1 MASITIRD
9 LPDQTKEALR
19 VHAAQSGLSLESYVR
34 QVLREASQ
42 ANRLKP
48 VSILDLAEKHFGAKR
63 GVNVELPKRKSQRKP
78 VDFD

>member
-9 LPDQTKEALR
+9 LPDKTKEALR
-19 VHAAQSGLSLESYVR
+19 IHAAQSGLSLESYVR

-42 ANRLKP
+42 TDRLKS
-48 VSILDLAEKHFGAKR
+48 VSILDLAEKHFGPKH
-63 GVNVELPKRKSQRKP
+63 GVDIELPERNSQRKP